1 MSAPRRAGAVS
12 MMAGRLLLTGLLAVF
27 LASGCGGE
35 AGGGS
40 SATEWA
46 DHVCSATTT
55 WSESIRSTLDSLT
68 TGNLSED
75 ELRGAADD
83 VESATSDFVD
93 DLRGL
98 GKPDTEAGEEAK
110 ESLDQLAGQIEENL
124 STLRNAVE
132 DASGSGGIVEAAG
145 AASAA
150 LSAMD
155 EQLSSTF
162 AELEGLDAGG
172 ELEAAFGEA
181 DSCNEL
187 RSDGP

>member
-1 MSAPRRAGAVS
+1 MT
-12 MMAGRLLLTGLLAVF
+12 AGRSLLIGLLAVS
-27 LASGCGGE
+27 LAAGCGGDG
-35 AGGGS
+35 GGGS
-40 SATEWA
+40 SATDWA
-46 DHVCSATTT
+46 DDVCSATTT
-55 WSESIRSTLDSLT
+55 WNESIRSTLDSLT
-68 TGNLSED
+68 SGTLSED

-83 VESATSDFVD
+83 VESATSEFVD
-93 DLRGL
+93 DLRAL
-98 GKPDTEAGEEAK
+98 GKPDTETGEEAK
-110 ESLDQLAGQIEENL
+110 ESLEQLAGQIEENL

-162 AELEGLDAGG
+162 AELQGLDAGG
-172 ELEAAFGEA
+172 ELEAAFSEA

-187 RSDGP
+187 ESGGS